1 MQIPDTPR
9 RVTENE
15 VLDDPLPPSAMTF
28 DSRPDL
34 LNTSVN
40 LPVNPYKRRRSH
52 SIDWTY
58 GPTAKHRSRR
68 NLSRGD
74 LSPRSEVKNAVQ
86 ESDQIVYSPTR
97 GRIEEVVVD
106 AVAQRPS
113 LAARGAAPRMLVEGG
128 SWIPSVLRHTK
139 IRDLLHLV
147 INESLHVGGRPESS
161 TSESTPLGER
171 IEVHA
176 RSSNGE
182 PCVKVIEWSVD
193 SQVPDTLLVDERDLA
208 KLISCVFLNAVK
220 FTESGEITVS
230 ATLSSRGQY
239 IRINIRDTGTGI
251 PEAFLPNLFK
261 PFAREDDSTTRTKD
275 GLGLGLLVAKGL
287 SRKMGGDLL
296 CVRSSTSGPD
306 RGSEFEIRVPI
317 TPNGNSCRPG
327 TPYNGCTTPSQSDHP
342 PFDFNSPRGPIDT
355 DKAKNLGTDGEA
367 MTPPEKTS
375 PPLDG
380 QFAQT
385 SPANVTNGSASKPRP
400 SSSSPPRTAGHPPTS
415 NLHGSGLAKKYP
427 LTFLVAEDNQINRKI
442 LVNMLHKLGYRD
454 VYEAYDG
461 KEAVRIMRDTLLSH
475 YPLPSPAS
483 SPSLNGSDS
492 GIENPSSPN
501 GAPQGKNTTKPIDV
515 VLMDLWMPEMDGYEA
530 TTRIFQLVDEH
541 RSRLAPHANERS
553 SPHESRRSFWGEN
566 GDSYFPSVSPISP
579 KVLAVSADVTD
590 EALGRA
596 SQVGMQGYMTK
607 PYKLADLERLILD
620 FCGDEVSPV

>member
-1 MQIPDTPR
+1 M
-9 RVTENE
+9 
-15 VLDDPLPPSAMTF
+15 
-28 DSRPDL
+28 
-34 LNTSVN
+34 
-40 LPVNPYKRRRSH
+40 
-52 SIDWTY
+52 
-58 GPTAKHRSRR
+58 
-68 NLSRGD
+68 
-74 LSPRSEVKNAVQ
+74 
-86 ESDQIVYSPTR
+86 
-97 GRIEEVVVD
+97 
-106 AVAQRPS
+106 
-113 LAARGAAPRMLVEGG
+113 
-128 SWIPSVLRHTK
+128 
-139 IRDLLHLV
+139 
-147 INESLHVGGRPESS
+147 GGRPESS

-171 IEVHA
+171 IEVRA

-182 PCVKVIEWSVD
+182 TCVKVIEWSVD

-220 FTESGEITVS
+220 FTESGDITVS

-317 TPNGNSCRPG
+317 TPNGNSCRSG
-327 TPYNGCTTPSQSDHP
+327 TPYNECTTPSQSDHP
-342 PFDFNSPRGPIDT
+342 PFDFNSPCGPIDT
-355 DKAKNLGTDGEA
+355 DQAKNLGTHEEA
-367 MTPPEKTS
+367 MTPSENTS
-375 PPLDG
+375 PPLDS
-380 QFAQT
+380 QFAQAV
-385 SPANVTNGSASKPRP
+385 PADNITNGNASRPRP
-400 SSSSPPRTAGHPPTS
+400 NSSSPPRAAGHPPTG
-415 NLHGSGLAKKYP
+415 NLRGGGLAKKYP

-442 LVNMLHKLGYRD
+442 LVNMLNKLGYRD

-501 GAPQGKNTTKPIDV
+501 GPLQGKSTKPIDV

-541 RSRLAPHANERS
+541 RSRLAPHANAHP
-553 SPHESRRSFWGEN
+553 SPHDSRRSFWGEN
-566 GDSYFPSVSPISP
+566 GGSYFPSVSPISP
-579 KVLAVSADVTD
+579 KILAVSADVTD